1 MAKKSF
7 PLKTKEFIEAQI
19 HHKQQ
24 VFESKLKI
32 RKGETQSEWKKRT
45 EKLRNLHE
53 KDMERLNKELLRSKS
68 MYITKLPVQKTRF
81 SRLQI
86 QKKEFKH
93 LKNTLLIFVWAEMRY
108 KIDRMELFFILH
120 LYGLES
126 SFHRKQIK
134 HLAYIFN
141 MPHTIFNSF
150 VERGILKETGPEEQ
164 DINKKI
170 YVLSLETAMMCHKL
184 YRIVLG
190 IEKPSEITEIKT
202 RNPNIESDTDLLYS
216 DILKFYQK
224 EIS

>member
-86 QKKEFKH
+86 QKK
-93 LKNTLLIFVWAEMRY
+93 
-108 KIDRMELFFILH
+108 
-120 LYGLES
+120 S
-126 SFHRKQIK
+126 
-134 HLAYIFN
+134 
-141 MPHTIFNSF
+141 
-150 VERGILKETGPEEQ
+150 
-164 DINKKI
+164 
-170 YVLSLETAMMCHKL
+170 LST
-184 YRIVLG
+184 
-190 IEKPSEITEIKT
+190 
-202 RNPNIESDTDLLYS
+202 
-216 DILKFYQK
+216 
-224 EIS
+224 